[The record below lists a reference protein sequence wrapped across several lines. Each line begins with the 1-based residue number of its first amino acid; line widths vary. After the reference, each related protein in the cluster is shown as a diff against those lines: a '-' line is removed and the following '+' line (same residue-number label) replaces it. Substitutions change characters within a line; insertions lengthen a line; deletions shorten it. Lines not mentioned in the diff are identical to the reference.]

1 MNKIIPL
8 LAILGGGYLL
18 LKNKSNSPIKND
30 SQPTPIDVP
39 LNVPLNIDPSYN
51 PTSNTNYSST
61 NSSNVGSVNINLE
74 SIGWNT
80 WKGKEWSNWF
90 KEFQKNY
97 ENKYDAFQDAFDIW
111 RNQLNPYKNFFLDTK
126 QFVLGLAIA
135 DSIRTE
141 MPTNVIGQFNITYN
155 STPVY
160 DTYTNWWYGI
170 PVWNCAEWKQWY
182 IELKNYYGESDA
194 RYRWNSAAQHPDN
207 GYGGNF
213 SDCQSDCDFYK
224 FQIQNNLYRPYM
236 PITAA
241 YTWAACDVGQI
252 ITGVTNSAVG
262 VSQGLANTS
271 RVFNIALPVL
281 AIAGTYY
288 IYKKYLKNGKK

>member
-1 MNKIIPL
+1 MNKIIPI

-18 LKNKSNSPIKND
+18 LKSKSNSPIKND

-39 LNVPLNIDPSYN
+39 INIDPVFN

-61 NSSNVGSVNINLE
+61 NESNVGSLDNFDYE
-74 SIGWNT
+74 TIGWNT
-80 WKGKEWSNWF
+80 WKGKDWSNWF
-90 KEFQKNY
+90 KQFQLSYNDKFKAF
-97 ENKYDAFQDAFDIW
+97 EDAFVIW
-111 RNQLNPYKNFFLDTK
+111 RNPLNPYRNFFIEIK
-126 QFVLGLAIA
+126 QFVLALAIA
-135 DSIRTE
+135 DSYNPSLPR
-141 MPTNVIGQFNITYN
+141 NVIGQFNITYN

-160 DTYTNWWYGI
+160 DTYTNWWYNV

-182 IELKNYYGESDA
+182 IELKNYYGENDA

-213 SDCQSDCDFYK
+213 ADCQSDCDFYK
-224 FQIQNNLYRPYM
+224 FQVQNNLWRPFM

-241 YTWAACDVGQI
+241 YTWAACDIGQV
-252 ITGVTNSAVG
+252 ITGATNAAVG
-262 VSQGLANTS
+262 VSQGLVNTS
-271 RVFNIALPVL
+271 RVISIALPVL
-281 AIAGTYY
+281 AIAGTYF